1 MRFSGTSGA
10 KVKPITFQLIMKQF
24 CVVLDHI
31 VCKTIYNDIGNAF
44 KLFNVI
50 FKIEK

>member
-1 MRFSGTSGA
+1 
-10 KVKPITFQLIMKQF
+10 MKQF

-31 VCKTIYNDIGNAF
+31 AFKTTYNDIGNAF